1 MSHARPTLSEQI
13 LNAAQDSIVCL
24 DLEGRIKF
32 ANPAAAR
39 LLGCSVV
46 DELLGQPVRTYIQFS
61 SRSSVADQPVEAT
74 GVLLDGM
81 TLFPRGEQLC
91 WSEEGISFP
100 IEYESAPIVEEEFIA
115 GIVVTFRGIGQ
126 RRAAERLK
134 NEQISVVSHELRTP
148 LTSMRSA
155 LGLLVGGQVGRLPEK
170 GNRLLEIAVR
180 NTDRLIRLIN
190 DILDLERLDSGHMPM
205 TSVYC
210 DAGELM
216 TEAADSVRSM
226 AEQAGVVLEVVP
238 NDARLWGDPDRLLQ
252 VMTNL
257 LANAIKFSPPSGGT
271 VWIDATHAEGELVF
285 RVRDEGCGIRPDKLE
300 TIFDRFVQVGDGD
313 SHKKGGTGLGLAIC
327 RGIVKQHGGH
337 IWAESTVGAGTTLC
351 VALPNDEP
359 AITRAFSTLQ
369 EEDDEGNAD
378 AAAA

>member
-13 LNAAQDSIVCL
+13 LEAAQDSIVCL

-39 LLGCSVV
+39 LLGCGV
-46 DELLGQPVRTYIQFS
+46 DELLDQPVRTYIQFS
-61 SRSSVADQPVEAT
+61 GLSSVADQPAEAT
-74 GVLLDGM
+74 DLLLAGM
-81 TLFPRGEQLC
+81 LLYPRGEQLC
-91 WSEEGISFP
+91 WSEEGVSFP
-100 IEYESAPIVEEEFIA
+100 IEYESAPLREDDSIVGA
-115 GIVVTFRGIGQ
+115 VVTFRDIGR

-134 NEQISVVSHELRTP
+134 SEQISVVSHELRTP

-170 GNRLLEIAVR
+170 GHRLLDIAVR

-205 TSVYC
+205 TSVWC
-210 DAGELM
+210 DVGELM
-216 TEAADSVRSM
+216 TEAADGVRAM
-226 AEQAGVVLEVVP
+226 ADQAGVLLDVVP
-238 NDARLWGDPDRLLQ
+238 NETRVWGDADRLLQ

-257 LANAIKFSPPSGGT
+257 LANAIKFSPPNGGT
-271 VWIDATHAEGELVF
+271 VSIDARQAEGELVF
-285 RVRDEGCGIRPDKLE
+285 RVRDEGCGIQPDKLE
-300 TIFDRFVQVGDGD
+300 TIFERFVQIGDGD
-313 SHKKGGTGLGLAIC
+313 AHKKGGTGLGLAIC

-351 VALPNDEP
+351 VALPNDEAASARMFAAP
-359 AITRAFSTLQ
+359 V
-369 EEDDEGNAD
+369 EEDDEGDAN

>member
-13 LNAAQDSIVCL
+13 LDAAQASIICL

-39 LLGCSVV
+39 ALGCTVA
-46 DELLGQPVRTYIQFS
+46 DELLGQPVRTYIQFAGLS
-61 SRSSVADQPVEAT
+61 SPMDEPGEAT
-74 GVLLDGM
+74 GLMLAGM
-81 TLFPRGEQLC
+81 TLLPRGEQVC

-100 IEYESAPIVEEEFIA
+100 IEYESAPMLEA
-115 GIVVTFRGIGQ
+115 GSITGAVVTFRDIGQ

-155 LGLLVGGQVGRLPEK
+155 LGLLAGGQVGRLPER
-170 GNRLLEIAVR
+170 GHRLLDIAVR
-180 NTDRLIRLIN
+180 NSDRLIRMIN
-190 DILDLERLDSGHMPM
+190 DMLDLERLDSGHMPM
-205 TSVYC
+205 TSVSC
-210 DAGELM
+210 IAGELM
-216 TEAADSVRSM
+216 AEAADSVRSM
-226 AEQAGVVLEVVP
+226 ADQASVVLDVVP
-238 NDARLWGDPDRLLQ
+238 NDILLWADPDRLLQ
-252 VMTNL
+252 VLTNL

-271 VWIDATHAEGELVF
+271 VWLDATQTAGELVF

-300 TIFDRFVQVGDGD
+300 SIFDRFVQVGDGD
-313 SHKKGGTGLGLAIC
+313 AHKKGGTGLGLAIC

-351 VALPNDEP
+351 VALPIDET
-359 AITRAFSTLQ
+359 AIARVRAVRT
-369 EEDDEGNAD
+369 EEDEEDTD
-378 AAAA
+378 AAA

>member
-13 LNAAQDSIVCL
+13 LDAAQDGIICL
-24 DLEGRIKF
+24 DLDGRIRF

-39 LLGCSVV
+39 LLGCSTA
-46 DELLGQPVRTYIQFS
+46 DELLGQPVRTYVQFAS
-61 SRSSVADQPVEAT
+61 LSSVADQPIEAT
-74 GVLLDGM
+74 GMLLAGM
-81 TLFPRGEQLC
+81 TLLPRGDQVC
-91 WSEEGISFP
+91 WSEEGASFP
-100 IEYESAPIVEEEFIA
+100 IEYESAPIHAEGSISGA
-115 GIVVTFRGIGQ
+115 VVTFRDVAQ

-170 GNRLLEIAVR
+170 GHRLLDIAVR

-190 DILDLERLDSGHMPM
+190 DILDLERLDSGHIPL
-205 TSVYC
+205 TRVWC
-210 DAGELM
+210 DVGELM
-216 TEAADSVRSM
+216 TEAADGVRAM
-226 AEQAGVVLEVVP
+226 AEQAGVVLEVLP
-238 NDARLWGDPDRLLQ
+238 SDTRLWADPDRLLQ
-252 VMTNL
+252 VMLNL

-271 VWIDATHAEGELVF
+271 VWIDATQADGELML

-313 SHKKGGTGLGLAIC
+313 AHKKGGTGLGLAIC
-327 RGIVKQHGGH
+327 RGIVRQHGGH

-351 VALPNDEP
+351 VALPNDVSAMP
-359 AITRAFSTLQ
+359 QGFATSA
-369 EEDDEGNAD
+369 EEESDDD